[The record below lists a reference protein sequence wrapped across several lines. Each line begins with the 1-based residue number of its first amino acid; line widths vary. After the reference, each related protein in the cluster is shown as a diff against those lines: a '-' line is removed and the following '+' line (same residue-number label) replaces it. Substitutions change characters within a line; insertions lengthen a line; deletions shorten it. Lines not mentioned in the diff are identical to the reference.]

1 MFLNNLSKKDAE
13 VEEDVVNVNVP
24 EASKQS
30 CCSNVDFKVFNYK
43 LLKKPQFLEIMFS
56 FLVLGFGVAT
66 TFSFTVV
73 CINIPTLSNCQ
84 YFCHQDRA
92 ISFGIDSASASWILS
107 CIGITNCLGRI
118 VCGNIVDVFLVKF
131 GEEHV
136 TLVSAFILLINGL
149 GN

>member
-1 MFLNNLSKKDAE
+1 MVLNNLSKKDAE

-24 EASKQS
+24 EASKQT

-73 CINIPTLSNCQ
+73 CINIKYPHYLIVNVFVIRTEQ
-84 YFCHQDRA
+84 YHLVL
-92 ISFGIDSASASWILS
+92 ILPQQVGS
-107 CIGITNCLGRI
+107 C
-118 VCGNIVDVFLVKF
+118 LV
-131 GEEHV
+131 
-136 TLVSAFILLINGL
+136 
-149 GN
+149 

>member
-1 MFLNNLSKKDAE
+1 MLLNNLSKKDAE

-24 EASKQS
+24 EASKQT

-73 CINIPTLSNCQ
+73 CIFLLFNLNVNIFVIRTEQ
-84 YFCHQDRA
+84 YHLVL
-92 ISFGIDSASASWILS
+92 ILHLQVGS
-107 CIGITNCLGRI
+107 Y
-118 VCGNIVDVFLVKF
+118 LV
-131 GEEHV
+131 
-136 TLVSAFILLINGL
+136 
-149 GN
+149 